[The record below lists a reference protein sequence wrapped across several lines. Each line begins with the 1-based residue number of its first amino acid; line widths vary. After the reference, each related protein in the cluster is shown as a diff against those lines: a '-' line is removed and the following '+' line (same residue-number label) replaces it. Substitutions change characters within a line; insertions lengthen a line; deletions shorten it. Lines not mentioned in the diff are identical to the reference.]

1 MRILNSEENS
11 LTQIKEEDIDIE
23 DLTNYQE
30 ELSNVETNLK
40 LMKKKNFDVNEES
53 EKLIKINNELK
64 ANNLKM
70 T

>member
-53 EKLIKINNELK
+53 EKLTKINNELK